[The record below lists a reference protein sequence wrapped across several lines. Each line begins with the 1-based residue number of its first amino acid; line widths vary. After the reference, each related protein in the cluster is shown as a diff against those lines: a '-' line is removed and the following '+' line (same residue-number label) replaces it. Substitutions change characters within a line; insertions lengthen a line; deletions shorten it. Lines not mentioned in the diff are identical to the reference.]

1 MDRWGRAVTAK
12 LFFFKTGEADGDAS
26 MLEILGSKGANLAE
40 LARMGI
46 PVPSGFTVPTYFARE
61 FHSAGDTLS
70 DEFREMVLGGMARL
84 EKAAGKTFGDAAN
97 PLLVSVRSG
106 APVSMPGM
114 METVLNLGMNDA
126 VALRIAEQSDE
137 RFAYDTYRRFLE
149 MYLQAVCGLP
159 LLVVEQPMNTIR
171 HERGFSDDASFDG
184 PALQRV
190 VLLLKELGREKLGLE
205 VPQCPFDQLW
215 QTIAAVFKS
224 WNSARAKKYR
234 AIHKISDDLGT
245 AINVC
250 EMVYG
255 NRNERSGAGVCFTR
269 DPSTGARGNVGEYL
283 MCAQGEDVVAG
294 IRTPKPLSDMK
305 HEMPAVLAELE
316 HLCGVLERH
325 YRDIQDIEF
334 TVDDGKLWLLQVR
347 HGKRSA
353 QAAFQIAVDLVEEGV
368 LTKEEAI
375 FRVEP
380 QDFERLLLP
389 GLDARAHKQV
399 VGRGL
404 PASPGAASGKI
415 VFSASDAEQLALR
428 GEDVILVREE
438 TSPDDIAGIHASRG
452 LLTTR
457 GGMTSHGAIVARQ
470 MGKCCVVGCGTLQI
484 IHGKRMLKA
493 GSFEVLE
500 HEWIT
505 IDGGTGDVLLGKVA
519 TRESAISPGVA
530 TFLGWASGF
539 HKAKVRA
546 NADTAAEALAARKMG
561 ANGIGLCRTERVF
574 FESES
579 LPNVWSALIAT
590 DARERVQAFA
600 RLRAL
605 QRREFVEILE
615 VMQGCEVAIR
625 LFDHPLIEFLPR
637 KEQELAAAQEHLAV
651 PGDVLR
657 FRMRNLMQSN
667 PALGHRGC
675 RLGVAYPEIYEMQIH
690 ALVEATMDLVSRG
703 VDVRPQIMLP
713 FVSTLGELVWARKRF
728 GTHLNRLIAAEE
740 EFHGGKVKCPWIPF
754 GVMIETPRAALIA
767 DKLAM
772 HADFFCIGSGD
783 LTQLTFGLSRDDSAP
798 YMRVYKQEG
807 ILDNDPMTSFDHDGV
822 GFLMRHACE
831 LGLKAKPNIQ
841 IGVCLEESPE
851 GAPWLYNGE
860 AGIDYVSCSSFRV
873 PIAMLIAARA
883 ALQ

>member
-1 MDRWGRAVTAK
+1 VTAR

-26 MLEILGSKGANLAE
+26 MPEVLGTKGANLAQ

-46 PVPSGFTVPTYFARE
+46 PVPAGFTVPTVFARE
-61 FHSAGDTLS
+61 FHAHGDTIGDDFKS
-70 DEFREMVLGGMARL
+70 MVLGGMSRL
-84 EKAAGKTFGDAAN
+84 EQATGKRFGDAAN

-114 METVLNLGMNDA
+114 METVLNLGINDC
-126 VALRIAEQSDE
+126 VVRTLEEHGDD
-137 RFAYDTYRRFLE
+137 RFAFDTYRRFLE

-159 LLVVEQPMNTIR
+159 LLVVEQPMTQVKQAA
-171 HERGFSDDASFDG
+171 GVLDDASLDG
-184 PALQRV
+184 KSLREV
-190 VLLLKELGREKLGLE
+190 VRLLKELHRERIGCE
-205 VPQCPFDQLW
+205 VPQDPHEQLW
-215 QTIAAVFKS
+215 LTISAVLKS
-224 WNSARAKKYR
+224 WNSARARKYR
-234 AIHKISDDLGT
+234 SIHKISDDMGT
-245 AINVC
+245 AVNVC

-255 NRNERSGAGVCFTR
+255 NRNHRSGAGVCFTR
-269 DPSTGARGNVGEYL
+269 DPSTGAKLNVGEYL

-294 IRTPKPLSDMK
+294 IRTPKPLLEMRTDMP
-305 HEMPAVLAELE
+305 EVLGELE

-334 TVDDGKLWLLQVR
+334 TIDDGKLWLLQVR

-353 QAAFQIAVDLVEEGV
+353 QAAFQIAVDLVQEGV
-368 LTKEEAI
+368 LSKEEAI

-389 GLDARAHKQV
+389 GLDPRAHKQI

-415 VFSASDAEQLALR
+415 VFSAADAEQHALR

-493 GSFEVLE
+493 GSVEILE
-500 HEWIT
+500 QEWIT

-519 TRESAISPGVA
+519 TRETAISPGVA
-530 TFLGWASGF
+530 TFLDWTGQF
-539 HKAKVRA
+539 HKAQVRA
-546 NADTAAEALAARKMG
+546 NADTAAEAAEARKMG
-561 ANGIGLCRTERVF
+561 AKGIGLCRTERVF
-574 FESES
+574 FEPEC
-579 LPNVWSALIAT
+579 LPNVWTALLAT
-590 DARERVQAFA
+590 DARERLGAFA
-600 RLRAL
+600 RLRAV
-605 QRREFVEILE
+605 QRKEFVEILE

-637 KEQELAAAQEHLAV
+637 KEQEMAVAQEYLAT
-651 PGDVLR
+651 PGDVLK

-690 ALVEATMDLVSRG
+690 AVVEATMDLVSRG

-728 GTHLNRLIAAEE
+728 GSLLNRLIAEE
-740 EFHGGKVKCPWIPF
+740 EEKHGGRVRCPWIPF

-798 YMRVYKQEG
+798 YLRVYKQEG
-807 ILDNDPMTSFDHDGV
+807 ILDNDPLTSFDQEGV
-822 GFLMRHACE
+822 GYLMRLTCE

-841 IGVCLEESPE
+841 IGVCLEDTPV
-851 GAPWLYNGE
+851 GANWLYNGS
-860 AGIDYVSCSSFRV
+860 AGIAYVSCSSFRV
-873 PIAMLIAARA
+873 PMAMLVAARA
-883 ALQ
+883 SLQQ

>member
-1 MDRWGRAVTAK
+1 MTAR
-12 LFFFKTGEADGDAS
+12 LFFFRTGEADGDAS
-26 MLEILGSKGANLAE
+26 MPGILGSKGANLAQ

-46 PVPSGFTVPTYFARE
+46 PVPSGFTVPTLFAKE
-61 FHSAGDTLS
+61 FQENGQKLS
-70 DEFREMVLGGMARL
+70 PKFCELVLDGITRL
-84 EKAAGKTFGDAAN
+84 EAATQKTFGSVSN

-114 METVLNLGMNDA
+114 METVLNLGINDE
-126 VALRIAEQSDE
+126 VVKSLEAEGGE
-137 RFAYDTYRRFLE
+137 RFAFDTYRRFLE
-149 MYLQAVCGLP
+149 MYLQAVCGMP
-159 LLVVEQPMNTIR
+159 LLVVEQPMSTVGQ
-171 HERGFSDDASFDG
+171 ELSLSDDSSFDA
-184 PALQRV
+184 PALRRV
-190 VLLLKELGREKLGLE
+190 VELLKALHREKMGSD
-205 VPQCPFDQLW
+205 VPQNPHEQLW
-215 QTIAAVFKS
+215 KTIEAVFKS
-224 WNSARAKKYR
+224 WNSSRARKYR
-234 AIHKISDDLGT
+234 SIHKISDDLGT

-255 NRNERSGAGVCFTR
+255 NRNNRSGAGVCFTR
-269 DPSTGARGNVGEYL
+269 DPSTGAKANVGEYL

-294 IRTPKPLSDMK
+294 VRTPKPLT
-305 HEMPAVLAELE
+305 ELANELPEVLTELE
-316 HLCGVLERH
+316 GLCGVLERH

-334 TVDDGKLWLLQVR
+334 TIDDGKLWLLQVR
-347 HGKRSA
+347 HGKRSS

-368 LTKEEAI
+368 LTREEAI

-389 GLDARAHKQV
+389 GLDPRAHKQMV
-399 VGRGL
+399 SRGL

-415 VFSASDAEQLALR
+415 VFSAADAEQQALR

-438 TSPDDIAGIHASRG
+438 TSPDDIAGIHAARG

-470 MGKCCVVGCGTLQI
+470 MGKCCVVGCGSLQI
-484 IHGKRMLKA
+484 IHGKRVLKA
-493 GSFEVLE
+493 GTVEILE

-519 TRESAISPGVA
+519 TREAAISPGVA
-530 TFLGWASGF
+530 TFLDWASSF

-546 NADTAAEALAARKMG
+546 NADTALEAAAARKMG
-561 ANGIGLCRTERVF
+561 AKGIGLCRTERIF
-574 FESES
+574 FEPECLS
-579 LPNVWSALIAT
+579 NVWSALLAT
-590 DARERVQAFA
+590 DSRERLEAFA
-600 RLRAL
+600 RLRKV
-605 QRREFVEILE
+605 QRKEFAEILE
-615 VMQGCEVAIR
+615 AMQGCEVAIR

-637 KEQELAAAQEHLAV
+637 KEQEFVTAQEHLAI
-651 PGDVLR
+651 PGDILK

-703 VDVRPQIMLP
+703 IDVRPQIMLP
-713 FVSTLGELVWARKRF
+713 FVSAVGELIWARRRF
-728 GTHLNRLIAAEE
+728 GVLLDKLIVQEE
-740 EFHGGKVKCPWIPF
+740 EKLGGKVRCPWIPF

-772 HADFFCIGSGD
+772 HADFFCLGSGD

-798 YMRVYKQEG
+798 FLRVYKQEG
-807 ILDNDPMTSFDHDGV
+807 ILDNDPMTSFDNEGV
-822 GFLMRHACE
+822 GYLMRHACE
-831 LGLKAKPNIQ
+831 LGRRAKPEIQ

-851 GAPWLYNGE
+851 AASWLYDGSV
-860 AGIDYVSCSSFRV
+860 GIDYVSCSSFRV
-873 PIAMLIAARA
+873 PIAMLIAARS
-883 ALQ
+883 ALTS

>member
-1 MDRWGRAVTAK
+1 MTSR
-12 LFFFKTGEADGDAS
+12 LFFFQTGRADGDAS
-26 MLEILGSKGANLAE
+26 MPEILGSKGANLAE

-46 PVPSGFTVPTYFARE
+46 PVPSGFTVPTAFARD
-61 FHSAGDTLS
+61 FHANADSLS
-70 DEFREMVLGGMARL
+70 DEFKEMILKGLARL
-84 EKAAGKTFGDAAN
+84 EEATEKRFGDETN
-97 PLLVSVRSG
+97 PLLISVRSG

-114 METVLNLGMNDA
+114 METVLNLGINDSVAEFLA
-126 VALRIAEQSDE
+126 VRDGE
-137 RFAYDTYRRFLE
+137 RFAFDTYRRFLE
-149 MYLQAVCGLP
+149 MYLHAVCGLS
-159 LLVVEQPMNTIR
+159 LLMVEQPMNTVR
-171 HERGFSDDASFDG
+171 QQCGFTDDASFDG
-184 PALQRV
+184 PGLRRV
-190 VLLLKELGREKLGLE
+190 VQMLKNLHFEKTGREA
-205 VPQCPFDQLW
+205 PQTPNEQLW
-215 QTIAAVFKS
+215 ATIAAVFKS

-245 AINVC
+245 AINIC

-255 NRNERSGAGVCFTR
+255 NRNHQSGAGVCFTR
-269 DPSTGARGNVGEYL
+269 DPSTGSKNNVGEYL

-294 IRTPKPLSDMK
+294 VRTPKPLTELAI
-305 HEMPAVLAELE
+305 EMPHVAHELDK
-316 HLCGVLERH
+316 LCAFLERH

-334 TVDDGKLWLLQVR
+334 TIDDGKLWLLQVR

-353 QAAFQIAVDLVEEGV
+353 QAAFQIAVDLVLEGV
-368 LTKEEAI
+368 LKKEEAI

-389 GLDARAHKQV
+389 GLDPRAHKQI
-399 VGRGL
+399 VGKGL

-415 VFSASDAEQLALR
+415 VFSASDAEQESLR

-484 IHGKRMLKA
+484 IHGKRVLRA
-493 GSFEVLE
+493 GNVEIQE
-500 HEWIT
+500 REWIT
-505 IDGGTGDVLLGKVA
+505 IDGTTGDVLLGKVA
-519 TRESAISPGVA
+519 TREAAISSGVA
-530 TFLGWASGF
+530 TFLDWASGF

-546 NADTAAEALAARKMG
+546 NADTPAEAAAARAMG
-561 ANGIGLCRTERVF
+561 AKGIGLCRTERVF
-574 FESES
+574 FESEC
-579 LPNVWSALIAT
+579 LPNVWSALLAT
-590 DARERVQAFA
+590 DTRERLSAFS
-600 RLRAL
+600 RLRAV
-605 QRREFVEILE
+605 QRKEFVEILE

-637 KEQELAAAQEHLAV
+637 KEQEIAAAQEHLNV
-651 PGDVLR
+651 PGDVLK

-675 RLGVAYPEIYEMQIH
+675 RLGVAYPEIYEMQLH
-690 ALVEATMDLVSRG
+690 AIVEATMELVVRG

-713 FVSTLGELVWARKRF
+713 FVSTLGELIWARKRF
-728 GTHLNRLIAAEE
+728 GVLLDRLIAAEE
-740 EFHGGKVKCPWIPF
+740 EKYGNSVKCPWIPF

-772 HADFFCIGSGD
+772 FADFFCIGSGD
-783 LTQLTFGLSRDDSAP
+783 LTQLTYGLSRDDSAP
-798 YMRVYKQEG
+798 FLRVYKQEG
-807 ILDNDPMTSFDHDGV
+807 IIDNDPLTSFDQEGV
-822 GFLMRHACE
+822 GYLMRLTCE

-841 IGVCLEESPE
+841 IGVCLEESPV
-851 GAPWLYNGE
+851 GAPWLYDGS

-873 PIAMLIAARA
+873 PIAMLVAARA
-883 ALQ
+883 ALHAPP